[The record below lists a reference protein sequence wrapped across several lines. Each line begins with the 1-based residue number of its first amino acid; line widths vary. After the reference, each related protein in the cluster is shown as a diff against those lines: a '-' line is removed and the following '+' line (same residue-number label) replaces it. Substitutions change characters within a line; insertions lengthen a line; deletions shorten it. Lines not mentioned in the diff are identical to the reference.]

1 MLVSFPQHTGD
12 SSAHQGTLAYR
23 NFEKTRDAL
32 SVDLRCSEIKANY
45 AEQVGIDLDRRRA
58 FARPDARSHPFLSL
72 SPHQAVN
79 LVKSQIGVMAK
90 DTQLLLSRFRCD
102 EERQKEAHDLEVL
115 TLKRKLAGAEVE
127 HLHEKMVSTT
137 LNIQLE
143 DARDSLK
150 NVRVINESLKRF
162 LSVEKKLGRDL
173 LAENGTLRSELASY
187 EGTFGRQAAMLE
199 ERQKTI
205 DGLEETRMGLE
216 AALRE
221 KGAEL
226 TAAVEGAQAAARA
239 QAAALEKQFQE
250 SLQQSQSLQQQKP
263 GMSVES
269 LVKKGG
275 FESEKELVQFVK
287 SRAAQ
292 DKHIERLER
301 RVQDILDEKNEEILL
316 RKEIEKIVRQQKKE
330 IVALEKRLA
339 KEGGRAGKKRRER
352 AGDGVAEKAEHD
364 GVAEKA
370 EHDGVAEKAEA
381 TATGGHKAPARKT
394 VKKSIEVDVDGKDDA
409 SVWNPDSAR
418 HTRDSQEET
427 ADRVTVDAEF
437 SAHND
442 ADKENPKVALN
453 VSKASVAKGPATAT
467 ASAATAATTTN
478 SKKRNLLTVQRAST
492 TSTSML
498 GVTRKMGSSFSL
510 PRLNQPK

>member
-58 FARPDARSHPFLSL
+58 FARPDARSHPFLSS

-115 TLKRKLAGAEVE
+115 TLKRKLTGAEVE

-250 SLQQSQSLQQQKP
+250 SLQQSQSFQQQKP

-287 SRAAQ
+287 SRDAQ

-364 GVAEKA
+364 GVAEN
-370 EHDGVAEKAEA
+370 AEA

-409 SVWNPDSAR
+409 SVWNPDSARDSAR

>member
-58 FARPDARSHPFLSL
+58 FARPDARSHPFLSS

-102 EERQKEAHDLEVL
+102 EERQKETHDPEVL
-115 TLKRKLAGAEVE
+115 TLKRKLTGAEVE

-162 LSVEKKLGRDL
+162 LSVEKKLGRNL

-250 SLQQSQSLQQQKP
+250 SLQQQKP

-287 SRAAQ
+287 SRDAQ
-292 DKHIERLER
+292 DKHIERLEQ

-364 GVAEKA
+364 GIAEN
-370 EHDGVAEKAEA
+370 AEA

-409 SVWNPDSAR
+409 SVWNPDSARDSAR

>member
-45 AEQVGIDLDRRRA
+45 AEQARIDLDRRA
-58 FARPDARSHPFLSL
+58 FARPDARSHPFPSS

-226 TAAVEGAQAAARA
+226 TAAVEGAQATAHA

-250 SLQQSQSLQQQKP
+250 SLQQSQSLKQQKP

-352 AGDGVAEKAEHD
+352 GDDGVAEKAEHD
-364 GVAEKA
+364 GIVEN
-370 EHDGVAEKAEA
+370 AEA
-381 TATGGHKAPARKT
+381 AATGGHKAPARKT

-453 VSKASVAKGPATAT
+453 VSKASVAKGPAATAT
-467 ASAATAATTTN
+467 ASAATAATTN